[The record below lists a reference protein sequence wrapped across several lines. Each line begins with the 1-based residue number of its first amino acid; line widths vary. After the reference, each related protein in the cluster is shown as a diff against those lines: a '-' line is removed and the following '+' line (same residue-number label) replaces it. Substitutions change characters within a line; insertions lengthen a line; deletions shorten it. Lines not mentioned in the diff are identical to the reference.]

1 MKNLEQSQRVAES
14 NSDTENGGFE
24 PHDLAAQ
31 MSGDQRDKFVDEL
44 IALMRKQGASESPEE
59 S

>member
-14 NSDTENGGFE
+14 SSDTENGGFE
-24 PHDLAAQ
+24 PHDLAVQ

-44 IALMRKQGASESPEE
+44 IALMRKQDASESPEE